1 MNRRGYV
8 VVFAGVASILVV
20 WKIAS
25 NVIGAEIILPSPERT
40 VAEVFSVVSSPRFFA
55 SVLATTRRG
64 IVGFLVSA
72 GLGVVFGIA
81 AGLSRSIGNGLRPS
95 IVVIQSTP
103 VMAVILLA
111 LIWFRTETVPVFVA
125 FLMTFPIV
133 FGNVRDGIGT
143 VDPHLI
149 EMARVYRVSRTRTL
163 LSVYIPSVTPFFL
176 AGMRTALA
184 LTWKVVIAAEIL
196 SQPRYGIGSEMNEA
210 RIFLITARVFAWTI
224 IAISLAAV
232 GDATMYAVSRAVTGR
247 RAAISRKR
255 LAEIDRG

>member
-8 VVFAGVASILVV
+8 VMLAGVAIILVV

-25 NVIGAEIILPSPERT
+25 VVIDAEIILPSPERT
-40 VAEVFSVVSSPRFFA
+40 VAEVFAVVSSPRFVA
-55 SVLATTRRG
+55 SVVATMRRG
-64 IVGFLVSA
+64 VAGFLVSA
-72 GLGVVFGIA
+72 ALGVVLGIA
-81 AGLSRSIGNGLRPS
+81 AGLSRTVGNAVRPS
-95 IVVIQSTP
+95 LIVIQATP

-111 LIWFRTETVPVFVA
+111 LIWFRNETVPVFVA

-133 FGNVRDGIGT
+133 FGNVRDGIRT

-149 EMARVYRVSRTRTL
+149 EMAHVYRVPRIRTL
-163 LSVYIPSVTPFFL
+163 FSVYIPSVAPFFL

-224 IAISLAAV
+224 VAIGLAAC
-232 GDATMYAVSRAVTGR
+232 GDAVLYAVSRAVTGR
-247 RAAISRKR
+247 RASAG
-255 LAEIDRG
+255 RGNLRRTGRA